1 MTHHRGP
8 SRRQALLGAG
18 AIALA
23 SSPVSAQAFP
33 TKQITFVV
41 PFVAGS
47 GTDTM
52 ARLMGERLSAT
63 FGQQVLVDNKAGAN
77 GSIAATAVARA
88 VPDGHTLMFTTNT
101 SHAANPSLLK
111 TMAYDPVKDFEPVAL
126 LGLAPFVLVVN
137 PNLPVK
143 TFAELIAKAK
153 AEPGKMSYGAG
164 TSTAHVCGESMKR
177 LAGIDVLRV
186 PYRSAPPALND
197 VIAGQIDMTFIDIGT
212 GLPHIRAG
220 KLRTLVATDAQR
232 SPHLPD
238 VPTFRELGVEF
249 DLVAWY
255 AIYAPAKTP
264 ADVVGKLNTTVNEIM
279 ASAEI
284 KQRLDQFSVIVR
296 TGTPAYLAEW
306 TKSEIDKWARLSKA
320 AGIEP
325 EG

>member
-1 MTHHRGP
+1 MTHHRRP
-8 SRRQALLGAG
+8 TRRQALLGMSAM
-18 AIALA
+18 ALA
-23 SSPVSAQAFP
+23 PSPVSAQAYP
-33 TKQITFVV
+33 SKQITFVV

-63 FGQQVLVDNKAGAN
+63 FGQQVLVDNKAGAS
-77 GSIAATAVARA
+77 GSIAATTVARA
-88 VPDGHTLMFTTNT
+88 APDGHTLMFTTNT

-164 TSTAHVCGESMKR
+164 TSTAHICGESMKR

-186 PYRSAPPALND
+186 PYKSAPPALND

-238 VPTFRELGVEF
+238 VPTFRELGIEF

-264 ADVVGKLNTTVNEIM
+264 ADVVGKLNATVNEILT
-279 ASAEI
+279 SPEI
-284 KQRLDQFSVIVR
+284 KRRLDQLSVIIR
-296 TGTPAYLAEW
+296 TGTPAYLGAW

>member
-1 MTHHRGP
+1 MTILQGP
-8 SRRQALLGAG
+8 TRRQAVFGAG
-18 AIALA
+18 ATAFA
-23 SSPVSAQAFP
+23 PWPATAQAFP
-33 TKQITFVV
+33 SKQITFII
-41 PFVAGS
+41 PFVPGS

-52 ARLMGERLSAT
+52 ARLVGERLSAK
-63 FGQQVLVDNKAGAN
+63 FGQQVIVDNKAGAN

-88 VPDGHTLMFTTNT
+88 APDGHTLMFTTNT

-111 TMAYDPVKDFEPVAL
+111 TMSYDPVKDFEPVAL

-143 TFAELIAKAK
+143 SFAELVTRAK

-177 LAGIDVLRV
+177 LSGIDVLRV
-186 PYRSAPPALND
+186 PYKSAPPALND
-197 VIAGQIDMTFIDIGT
+197 VIAGQVDRTFIDIGT

-255 AIYAPAKTP
+255 AMYAPAKTP
-264 ADVVGKLNTTVNEIM
+264 AEIVSRINATANEIM
-279 ASAEI
+279 ASPEM
-284 KQRLDQFSVIVR
+284 KQRMDQFSVIIR
-296 TGTPAYLAEW
+296 TGTPADLGDW

>member
-8 SRRQALLGAG
+8 SRRQALFGAG
-18 AIALA
+18 AMALA
-23 SSPVSAQAFP
+23 PSPVSAQAFP
-33 TKQITFVV
+33 SKQITFVV

-88 VPDGHTLMFTTNT
+88 QPDGHTLMFTTNT

-143 TFAELIAKAK
+143 SFAELIAKAK

-177 LAGIDVLRV
+177 LAGIDILRV

-264 ADVVGKLNTTVNEIM
+264 ADVVAKLNTTVNEIM
-279 ASAEI
+279 VSAEI
-284 KQRLDQFSVIVR
+284 KQRLDQFSVIIR

>member
-1 MTHHRGP
+1 MTHLRGP
-8 SRRQALLGAG
+8 TRRQTLLGMG
-18 AIALA
+18 AMALA
-23 SSPVSAQAFP
+23 PSPVSAQTFP
-33 TKQITFVV
+33 SKQITFVV

-88 VPDGHTLMFTTNT
+88 QPDGHTLMFTTNT

-186 PYRSAPPALND
+186 PYKSAPPALND

-264 ADVVGKLNTTVNEIM
+264 ADIVGKLNTTVNEIM
-279 ASAEI
+279 TSAEI

-296 TGTPAYLAEW
+296 TGTPAYLGEW

>member
-1 MTHHRGP
+1 MTHRRGP
-8 SRRQALLGAG
+8 TRRQALLSAG

-23 SSPVSAQAFP
+23 PSPALGQTFP
-33 TKQITFVV
+33 AKQITFVV
-41 PFVAGS
+41 PFVPGS

-52 ARLMGERLSAT
+52 ARLVGERLSAR
-63 FGQQVLVDNKAGAN
+63 FGQPVIVDNKAGAS
-77 GSIAATAVARA
+77 GSIAATTVARA
-88 VPDGHTLMFTTNT
+88 TPDGHTLMFTTNT

-111 TMAYDPVKDFEPVAL
+111 TMAYDPVTDFEPVAL

-137 PNLPVK
+137 PNLPVNS
-143 TFAELIAKAK
+143 FAELVARAKAQ
-153 AEPGKMSYGAG
+153 PGKLSYGAG

-177 LAGIDVLRV
+177 LAGLDILRV
-186 PYRSAPPALND
+186 PYKSAPPALND

-264 ADVVGKLNTTVNEIM
+264 AEIVGKLNATVNEIM

-296 TGTPAYLAEW
+296 TGTPADLGTW
-306 TKSEIDKWARLSKA
+306 TKAEIDKWARLSKA

>member
-296 TGTPAYLAEW
+296 TGPPAYLAEW

>member
-1 MTHHRGP
+1 MTILQGP
-8 SRRQALLGAG
+8 TRRQAVFGAG
-18 AIALA
+18 AAA
-23 SSPVSAQAFP
+23 FAPWPATAQAFP
-33 TKQITFVV
+33 LKQITFII
-41 PFVAGS
+41 PFVPGS

-52 ARLMGERLSAT
+52 ARLVGERLSAK
-63 FGQQVLVDNKAGAN
+63 FGQQVIVDNKAGAN

-88 VPDGHTLMFTTNT
+88 APDGHTLMFTTNT

-111 TMAYDPVKDFEPVAL
+111 TMSYDPVKDFEPVAL

-143 TFAELIAKAK
+143 SFAELVAKAK

-177 LAGIDVLRV
+177 LAGIDILRV
-186 PYRSAPPALND
+186 PYKSAPPALND

-220 KLRTLVATDAQR
+220 KLRTLVATDARR

-255 AIYAPAKTP
+255 AMYAPAKTP
-264 ADVVGKLNTTVNEIM
+264 ADVVGKLNAAANEIM
-279 ASAEI
+279 ASPEM
-284 KQRLDQFSVIVR
+284 KQRMDQFSVIIR
-296 TGTPAYLAEW
+296 TGTPAHLGDW